1 MRKVLLGVVACC
13 CAWVTVDVAAQAAPQ
28 AVRMQAAA
36 AQPDMDPG
44 SMATAARQVLELI
57 DANRAAEV
65 WEGSSNVAKRSI
77 TRDAFVQQ
85 AMAARASLGR
95 AVSRTWLSVL
105 RQQVDANAAQQ
116 PGNPPQGMYIS
127 VRFATTF
134 ANGRSAIELVTFRM
148 DEDATW
154 RLAGY
159 TTQ

>member
-1 MRKVLLGVVACC
+1 MKNIWIGLALCSLLPMSPLM
-13 CAWVTVDVAAQAAPQ
+13 AQQ
-28 AVRMQAAA
+28 RAVQAAA
-36 AQPDMDPG
+36 QSVQDIDPG
-44 SMATAARQVLELI
+44 SVAAGARQVLELI